1 MNLYY
6 KINTEP
12 QELPEYID
20 VRTETINSVGDVDEH
35 GIAEVDLTV
44 TYETIASSNATEQQI
59 ESSGW
64 ILAPIKPEE
73 TDFVTVNWDGSN
85 WVTEDSEAAKLRGE
99 MWKAIRLARNELLSA
114 TDNLVKEYI
123 EAGQETPIELIN
135 YRSYLRDIP
144 QNFETG
150 TIDDYVNAQVPESLL
165 IYQANIVSGV
175 TLAEYEELNN
185 E

>member
-59 ESSGW
+59 ENSGW

-73 TDFVTVNWDGSN
+73 SDFVTVNWDGSN
-85 WVTEDSEAAKLRGE
+85 WVTEDSEAAKLRTE
-99 MWKAIRLARNELLSA
+99 MWQAIRLARNEFLTKSDSLVQNYI
-114 TDNLVKEYI
+114 DNN
-123 EAGQETPIELIN
+123 Q
-135 YRSYLRDIP
+135 DIP
-144 QNFETG
+144 QDLIDYRQQLRDLPQGYETG
-150 TIDDYVNAQVPESLL
+150 LIDDWKDITVPVFVGLDSSAISQGDAQ
-165 IYQANIVSGV
+165 
-175 TLAEYEELNN
+175 
-185 E
+185 